1 MLDKKSRIM
10 TIHYSKGL
18 ESDNVVIVLNSSRD
32 KIDNEFINKLFVAIT
47 RAKNNV
53 FILSQNNKIVY
64 NFVFNLLN
72 S

>member
-1 MLDKKSRIM
+1 M

-53 FILSQNNKIVY
+53 FILSQNNEIVY
-64 NFVFNLLN
+64 RFIFNLL
-72 S
+72 SC